1 MEKIEK
7 IIKKFLTKEIIFYA
21 IFGVLTTI
29 VNLGSFYIF
38 TNILKWEE
46 NISNIIA
53 ITLVV
58 LFGYITNKD
67 LVFYSEAKNIYAGCT
82 HPVLS
87 GPAIERIKNSDIK
100 ELVVTNTIPLTEE
113 KKIDKITV
121 LSIAPLFAE
130 TIKRIN
136 EQRPLGELYEM

>member
-53 ITLVV
+53 ITLAV
-58 LFGYITNKD
+58 LFAYITNKD
-67 LVFYSEAKNIYAGCT
+67 LVFHSEAENK
-82 HPVLS
+82 
-87 GPAIERIKNSDIK
+87 K
-100 ELVVTNTIPLTEE
+100 E
-113 KKIDKITV
+113 K
-121 LSIAPLFAE
+121 
-130 TIKRIN
+130 IN
-136 EQRPLGELYEM
+136 EFLKFIAGRAFTMVVEFVGCFLLFMTPIPQMISKCFVTVIVIILNFFISKFFAFKKKKK